1 MIDLHAHTDQSD
13 GSVPPAHLVHN
24 AVALGLEALGITD
37 HDLLTGYDM
46 AVPVAAEAGLELIC
60 GVELSTRPEQQPG
73 EKRPPSVHLL
83 GYFLNTPPTLEF
95 REWLLKHQASRRR
108 RNLDLVAKLNSL
120 GVDITLEEVQA
131 LGRNLTGRPHFAKI
145 LLAKGYVRTNQ
156 EAFDVYLADDARA
169 SVERE
174 EPTLVE
180 AVQRVHAAG
189 GLASLAHPVR
199 LPRRDRASLEALLA
213 SLCAVGLQGIEVYH
227 SEHSPADIE
236 LYLSLAR
243 QFGLIVTGGSDFHG
257 DNKPSIALGTGKD
270 HNLRLPYSLLE
281 QMREQHL
288 AMSSGPPTALPA
300 TASMA
305 PALENEP
312 LAS

>member
-13 GSVPPAHLVHN
+13 GSVPPAQLVQH

-46 AVPVAAEAGLELIC
+46 AVPVAAAAGLELIC

-83 GYFLNTPPTLEF
+83 GYFLHTPPTPEF
-95 REWLLKHQASRRR
+95 RDWLLRQQASRRQ

-120 GVDITLEEVQA
+120 GVEITLEEVQA

-145 LLAKGYVRTNQ
+145 LLKKGYVRTNQ

-174 EPTLVE
+174 EPTLIE
-180 AVQRVHAAG
+180 AIQRVRAAG
-189 GLASLAHPVR
+189 GLPALAHPAR
-199 LPRRDRASLEALLA
+199 LPRRDRESLTAMLT
-213 SLCAVGLQGIEVYH
+213 SLCAAGLQGLEVYH
-227 SEHSPADIE
+227 SEHSPEEVE
-236 LYLSLAR
+236 LYRSLAAR
-243 QFGLIVTGGSDFHG
+243 FDLIPTGGSDFHG
-257 DNKPSIALGTGKD
+257 DNKPSIALGTGKR
-270 HNLRLPYSLLE
+270 HNLQIPYALLE
-281 QMREQHL
+281 HMREKHL
-288 AMSSGPPTALPA
+288 AMSAEARNLQAGGDPPSAGLGC
-300 TASMA
+300 
-305 PALENEP
+305 
-312 LAS
+312 